1 MFVILFPGFSKWT
14 VMLFVMFSVLYF
26 LSQYLFLLLLFL
38 GLLHSQEY
46 NSNLFYL
53 GINFI
58 LLVL

>member
-1 MFVILFPGFSKWT
+1 
-14 VMLFVMFSVLYF
+14 MLFVMVSVLYF

>member
-14 VMLFVMFSVLYF
+14 VMLFVMFNVLYF
-26 LSQYLFLLLLFL
+26 LSQYLFLLLFFL